1 MGKETS
7 KKEMDL
13 DVFYDVIHDTFR
25 SFHIYTCYKYLI
37 LENIFLEL
45 GSGALEEEGF
55 VGIVIAAST
64 VILLFAIILLAVIAT
79 RPKSNM

>member
-1 MGKETS
+1 MYNITFC
-7 KKEMDL
+7 KKKQSYVLFMFL
-13 DVFYDVIHDTFR
+13 
-25 SFHIYTCYKYLI
+25 C
-37 LENIFLEL
+37 LEIIFFLEL